1 MQQRPLRQSQDRP
14 FKQVDV
20 FTATPYRGNP
30 LAVVL
35 DGSGLSA
42 DEMQHFTTWTNLSE
56 CTFLLPP
63 TPEGRA
69 HGADYRVRIFCPGR
83 ELPFAG
89 HPTLGSCHAWLEAG
103 GVPRG
108 EHVVQECGV
117 GLVRLRRDGAF
128 TAGPPQGESAPPR
141 GAAPRAAAEPRIHTA
156 GENPLGGQC
165 LLAFAAPPLIKS
177 GPLPEAEVALI
188 ARGLGVARS
197 DITAHAWCD
206 NGPNWRGVM
215 LRSADQ
221 VLALQPDAT
230 ILAGLDIG
238 VVGPRGKSGVVG
250 ARKADETQ
258 FEVRAFFPGNNGMTE
273 DPVTGSLNAA
283 LAQWLMGAGLAP
295 ERYVA
300 AQGTAMAREGRVHI
314 ERDAD
319 GNTWVG
325 GASVTC
331 IAGTVL
337 I

>member
-1 MQQRPLRQSQDRP
+1 MQQRP

-35 DGSGLSA
+35 DGSGLA
-42 DEMQHFTTWTNLSE
+42 TEAMQHFTNWTNLSE

-63 TPEGRA
+63 SEEGRA
-69 HGADYRVRIFCPGR
+69 AGADYRVRIFCPGR

-117 GLVRLRRDGAF
+117 GLVRLRRDG
-128 TAGPPQGESAPPR
+128 QR
-141 GAAPRAAAEPRIHTA
+141 
-156 GENPLGGQC
+156 
-165 LLAFAAPPLIKS
+165 LAFAAPPLIKS
-177 GPLPEAEVALI
+177 GPLPEDDVTLI

-215 LRSADQ
+215 LKSAEQ
-221 VLALQPDAT
+221 VLALRPDGAV
-230 ILAGLDIG
+230 LAGLDIG
-238 VVGPRGKSGVVG
+238 VVGPRGKVGVVG
-250 ARKADETQ
+250 AREEHDTL
-258 FEVRAFFPGNNGMTE
+258 FEVRAFFPGNNGLCE

-283 LAQWLMGAGLAP
+283 LAQWLIGAGLAP

-300 AQGTAMAREGRVHI
+300 AQGTALAREGRVFI

-319 GNTWVG
+319 GTIWVG
-325 GASVTC
+325 GQSVTC
-331 IAGTVL
+331 IHGHVTL
-337 I
+337 